1 MRDRKL
7 KIFGM
12 MIVAAVVVTTLVML
26 LWNALLPAIF
36 GVKSI
41 GFFQA
46 LGLLIL
52 CKILFGG
59 FGGHGMFA
67 RHGREMRERWM
78 AMTPEQREAFIN
90 QRGSGR
96 GRGHGCCSWGRG
108 GRSDRHECH
117 DHHDHAG
124 RDDRA
129 DRSDRH
135 EFNERQAHSDSH
147 DANDRPDRPD
157 PRARHDLDERTDRN
171 DPSERNNGEKPID
184 NGGQR

>member
-7 KIFGM
+7 KLLGM
-12 MIVAAVVVTTLVML
+12 IVVAAVVMTTLVML
-26 LWNALLPAIF
+26 LWNALLPAIL

-52 CKILFGG
+52 CKILFGS
-59 FGGHGMFA
+59 FGGRGMFG

-90 QRGSGR
+90 QRGA

-108 GRSDRHECH
+108 GRGDRHEH
-117 DHHDHAG
+117 FG
-124 RDDRA
+124 RDDRHDHA
-129 DRSDRH
+129 DRSDRYDA
-135 EFNERQAHSDSH
+135 NERPGRNDPRDRDDANQHSDRVDPSV
-147 DANDRPDRPD
+147 RPDVDGRP
-157 PRARHDLDERTDRN
+157 DRN
-171 DPSERNNGEKPID
+171 DPSDHNKGEKPID
-184 NGGQR
+184 NGGQG